1 MRALKEQELSAYLKE
16 KGNLR
21 EFSCE
26 RDFEKLKS
34 LLTDEWNLGRRY
46 SGVSREYAGK
56 VYATLIL
63 SCSNYLF
70 TLLDE
75 EDNPIGFVGLENKEL
90 NEEEPFKSKSIA
102 YKAEF
107 DKLISEEY
115 VGNNGL
121 EIYYSDESLIEET
134 QRALYK
140 NLLSILIVDK
150 DYKGNEYGRFLVNSI
165 KELMTLCGANE
176 DEVLSIYTTDK
187 CNVEFYR
194 LLGAEEV
201 ERIESK
207 FEKDIQYLFPLK

>member
-1 MRALKEQELSAYLKE
+1 MQAR
-16 KGNLR
+16 
-21 EFSCE
+21 
-26 RDFEKLKS
+26 
-34 LLTDEWNLGRRY
+34 
-46 SGVSREYAGK
+46 

-75 EDNPIGFVGLENKEL
+75 DDNPIGFVGLENKEL
-90 NEEEPFKSKSIA
+90 NEKEPFKSKSTA

-115 VGNNGL
+115 VGNKGL

-150 DYKGNEYGRFLVNSI
+150 DYKGNGYGRFLVNSI
-165 KELMTLCGANE
+165 KGLN
-176 DEVLSIYTTDK
+176 D
-187 CNVEFYR
+187 
-194 LLGAEEV
+194 
-201 ERIESK
+201 
-207 FEKDIQYLFPLK
+207 PLWS